1 MNDLQGLVEA
11 IAAELGRPIGVDDRR
26 FRLLAHSAHHR
37 GQPVDPVRMAKLL
50 RREANPRVR
59 HWLESHG
66 VREATDFVRVPPSPE
81 LEMVA
86 RIIVPLRFDGE
97 LLGFM
102 ALLDE
107 PEPFTEGELVTA
119 LRYTDELG
127 LAVFRGR
134 QLRREERDPR
144 ARRLRWALGL
154 GGEDGPG
161 LEEGL
166 DAPPLL
172 PASPIYAAAV
182 ARVVGPSVEAAPPG
196 WALASLGAALTHS
209 CSAAI
214 PGHSVALVENDL
226 AIGAFGAGG
235 AEEIECLA
243 RRLSADLNARLA
255 EFPQWRG
262 AVGIGNPVAD
272 LADLPASFEQ
282 ARYASFLVADARVAA
297 PFARWSDLGADGTIS
312 SLLDGSDPEAFMP
325 EPLRGLI
332 AHDDAATLV
341 ATLET
346 YLDSGGDTGVSAAAL
361 FVHRTSLYHRLRRI
375 EEVTGVSLSSGDGR
389 LELHLGLR
397 LWRMTGAR
405 HASPEPATV
414 RSRA

>member
-11 IAAELGRPIGVDDRR
+11 IAAELGRPVGVDDSR
-26 FRLLAHSAHHR
+26 FRLLAHSAHHH

-59 HWLESHG
+59 YWLESHG
-66 VREATDFVRVPPSPE
+66 VREAIDFVRVPPSPD

-107 PEPFTEGELVTA
+107 PEPFTEGELVSA
-119 LRYTDELG
+119 LRYTDELS
-127 LAVFRGR
+127 LTVFRGR

-144 ARRLRWALGL
+144 ARRLRWALRL
-154 GGEDGPG
+154 EDGREPD
-161 LEEGL
+161 
-166 DAPPLL
+166 DAPDVPPLL
-172 PASPIYAAAV
+172 PASPIYACTV

-196 WALASLGAALTHS
+196 WALASLGAAVERS
-209 CSAAI
+209 CSASI
-214 PGHSVALVENDL
+214 PGHSVSLVENDF

-235 AEEIECLA
+235 VEEIEWLA
-243 RRLSADLNARLA
+243 RRLSADLEARLA
-255 EFPQWRG
+255 QFPQWHG
-262 AVGIGNPVAD
+262 AVGIGDPVGD
-272 LADLPASFEQ
+272 LAELSTSFEQ
-282 ARYASFLVADARVAA
+282 ARYASFLVAGARVAA

-312 SLLDGSDPEAFMP
+312 SLLDGSDPEAHLP
-325 EPLRGLI
+325 EPLRRLI
-332 AHDDAATLV
+332 SHDDAATLV
-341 ATLET
+341 PTLET
-346 YLDSGGDTGVSAAAL
+346 YLDSGGDTGASAAAL
-361 FVHRTSLYHRLRRI
+361 YVHRTSLYHRLRRI

-397 LWRMTGAR
+397 LWRMTGASD
-405 HASPEPATV
+405 ASSEPAAI
-414 RSRA
+414 RSHA